1 MIEFADCFKTICIIA
16 LLAKIWDVINVF
28 NETTFCILVATI
40 LCWPEH
46 FASAIFRVKS
56 KSWHLRLNL
65 RYKNVFNENNILY
78 FGGNNIMF
86 DLNTLSVLK
95 SGSKSKSW
103 HLRLSDVRGH
113 HNADFGPLTQVPTD
127 SMYICHRIHQNIME
141 QLWLMDVINLILLL
155 FLLLG
160 MILVI
165 YHWYLNIAPYSMH
178 VLHLWFQ
185 SWSWSWSLVGSRRT
199 GGRASWAGTVGYRE
213 LSDGGAGHLQGPQSS
228 IC

>member
-1 MIEFADCFKTICIIA
+1 
-16 LLAKIWDVINVF
+16 
-28 NETTFCILVATI
+28 
-40 LCWPEH
+40 
-46 FASAIFRVKS
+46 
-56 KSWHLRLNL
+56 
-65 RYKNVFNENNILY
+65 
-78 FGGNNIMF
+78 MF
-86 DLNTLSVLK
+86 DLNTLPVLN
-95 SGSKSKSW
+95 SGSRSKSW

-113 HNADFGPLTQVPTD
+113 HNADFGPLTQVLTE

-165 YHWYLNIAPYSMH
+165 YHWYLNIAPYSKH

-185 SWSWSWSLVGSRRT
+185 SWSWSWSLVGWRRT

-228 IC
+228 TYLLVQPVMCEMREGDSMSKGFRFQATFSMCYWHMPLDTG